1 VRGTFDYASGDASL
15 RDLMRITDRKLDAL
29 ICANDL
35 MAIGAIDSA
44 RINFGIEVPQDLS
57 VVGFDGVG
65 PATWLAYQVTT
76 IRQPVRRMTEAAVAM
91 LIERIERPELSPEQ
105 RLFAGELLPG
115 SSARLG

>member
-1 VRGTFDYASGDASL
+1 MTER
-15 RDLMRITDRKLDAL
+15 RLDAL

-44 RINFGIEVPQDLS
+44 RINFGIHVPGDLS

-65 PATWLAYQVTT
+65 PATWLAYQVAT

-91 LIERIERPELSPEQ
+91 LIERIERPGLSPEQ

-115 SSARLG
+115 TSARLG